1 LRRRR
6 AARARRAAQGIAW
19 RRPIRTPLK
28 REGTKIR
35 RALPSVFVATRP
47 LRETIATALLA
58 FGLCSCMTL
67 APNSDPLNVSVA
79 GVEPLD
85 GEGFELRL
93 AVKVR
98 VQNPNDAPVD
108 YNGVALTLELNGKK
122 FGTGVSD
129 ETGTVPRY
137 GETVVTIPISIGP
150 FNMARQVLGFLNSGD
165 IKAVNYAVHGKLEG
179 GLFGTKRFSDKG
191 TFEMPTAAAGPN

>member
-1 LRRRR
+1 VR
-6 AARARRAAQGIAW
+6 ASLLSACADV
-19 RRPIRTPLK
+19 
-28 REGTKIR
+28 
-35 RALPSVFVATRP
+35 SVLP
-47 LRETIATALLA
+47 LRLTLATALVA
-58 FGLCSCMTL
+58 SGLCSCTTL
-67 APNSDPLNVSVA
+67 SPSSDPLNVSVA

-98 VQNPNDAPVD
+98 VQNPNDAPVE

-129 ETGTVPRY
+129 EAGTVPRY
-137 GETVVTIPISIGP
+137 GETVITLPVTVGP

-165 IKAVNYAVHGKLEG
+165 IKSVDYAVHGKLEG

-191 TFEMPTAAAGPN
+191 TFAMPTAGPN

>member
-1 LRRRR
+1 MDLP
-6 AARARRAAQGIAW
+6 AA
-19 RRPIRTPLK
+19 LK
-28 REGTKIR
+28 
-35 RALPSVFVATRP
+35 PP
-47 LRETIATALLA
+47 LRLPIAAALLVS
-58 FGLCSCMTL
+58 GLCSCMTL
-67 APNSDPLNVSVA
+67 SPNSDPLNVSVA

-98 VQNPNDAPVD
+98 IQNPNDAPVQ

-122 FGTGVSD
+122 FGSGVSD

-137 GETVVTIPISIGP
+137 GETVVTLPVTVGP

-165 IKAVNYAVHGKLEG
+165 VKSVSYAVHGKLEG
-179 GLFGTKRFSDKG
+179 GPFATKRFSDKG
-191 TFEMPTAAAGPN
+191 TFEMRTSAAEPN

>member
-1 LRRRR
+1 MSASLQRRF
-6 AARARRAAQGIAW
+6 AGARTA
-19 RRPIRTPLK
+19 PLHLTL
-28 REGTKIR
+28 G
-35 RALPSVFVATRP
+35 
-47 LRETIATALLA
+47 TALLA
-58 FGLCSCMTL
+58 CGVCSCTTL

-98 VQNPNDAPVD
+98 IQNPNDAPVE
-108 YNGVALTLELNGKK
+108 YSGVALTLELNGKK
-122 FGTGVSD
+122 FGSGVSD

-137 GETVVTIPISIGP
+137 GETVVTLPVTVGP

-165 IKAVNYAVHGKLEG
+165 IKAVDYAVHGKLEG

-191 TFEMPTAAAGPN
+191 TFSMPTSSAGPN

>member
-1 LRRRR
+1 MYASLRRGF
-6 AARARRAAQGIAW
+6 ADA
-19 RRPIRTPLK
+19 RTP
-28 REGTKIR
+28 T
-35 RALPSVFVATRP
+35 
-47 LRETIATALLA
+47 LRLTFATALLA
-58 FGLCSCMTL
+58 SGLCSCTTFG
-67 APNSDPLNVSVA
+67 ANSDPLNVNVA

-98 VQNPNDAPVD
+98 IQNPNDAPVE

-122 FGTGVSD
+122 FGSGVSD

-137 GETVVTIPISIGP
+137 GETVVTLPISVGP
-150 FNMARQVLGFLNSGD
+150 VNMARQVLGFLNSGE
-165 IKAVNYAVHGKLEG
+165 IKSVDYAVHGKLEG

-191 TFEMPTAAAGPN
+191 TFAMPTSTAGPN

>member
-1 LRRRR
+1 MRGPPGRSF
-6 AARARRAAQGIAW
+6 A
-19 RRPIRTPLK
+19 K
-28 REGTKIR
+28 M
-35 RALPSVFVATRP
+35 RALPLRFTFTVA
-47 LRETIATALLA
+47 LA
-58 FGLCSCMTL
+58 ASGLCSCMTL

-98 VQNPNDAPVD
+98 IQNPNDAPVE

-122 FGTGVSD
+122 FGTGVSG
-129 ETGTVPRY
+129 EIGTVPRY
-137 GETVVTIPISIGP
+137 GETVVTLPVTVGP

-165 IKAVNYAVHGKLEG
+165 IKAVDYAVHGKLEG

-191 TFEMPTAAAGPN
+191 TFEMPTIAAGPN

>member
-1 LRRRR
+1 MPESLRV
-6 AARARRAAQGIAW
+6 
-19 RRPIRTPLK
+19 
-28 REGTKIR
+28 
-35 RALPSVFVATRP
+35 VFVAARTRL
-47 LRETIATALLA
+47 LRLTFATALLA
-58 FGLCSCMTL
+58 SGLCSCATL
-67 APNSDPLNVSVA
+67 SSNSDPLNVSVA

-98 VQNPNDAPVD
+98 IQNPNDAPID

-137 GETVVTIPISIGP
+137 GETVITLPVTVGP
-150 FNMARQVLGFLNSGD
+150 FNMARQVLGFLNTGD
-165 IKAVNYAVHGKLEG
+165 IKSVSYAVHGKLEG

-191 TFEMPTAAAGPN
+191 TFEMPTSAAGTN

>member
-1 LRRRR
+1 VRGLAGVALR
-6 AARARRAAQGIAW
+6 AAPWLSLRF
-19 RRPIRTPLK
+19 P
-28 REGTKIR
+28 
-35 RALPSVFVATRP
+35 FV
-47 LRETIATALLA
+47 TALLA
-58 FGLCSCMTL
+58 CGLCSCMTL
-67 APNSDPLNVSVA
+67 SPNSDPLNVSIA

-98 VQNPNDAPVD
+98 IQNPNDAPVE

-137 GETVVTIPISIGP
+137 GETVVTIPITVGP
-150 FNMARQVLGFLNSGD
+150 FTMARQALGFLNSGD
-165 IKAVNYAVHGKLEG
+165 IKAVDYAVHGKLEG
-179 GLFGTKRFSDKG
+179 GLFGTTRFSDKG
-191 TFEMPTAAAGPN
+191 TFEMPTSSAAGPN

>member
-1 LRRRR
+1 MPGSLRAASA
-6 AARARRAAQGIAW
+6 AARA
-19 RRPIRTPLK
+19 L
-28 REGTKIR
+28 
-35 RALPSVFVATRP
+35 P
-47 LRETIATALLA
+47 LRLTFTAALA
-58 FGLCSCMTL
+58 ASGLCSCMTL
-67 APNSDPLNVSVA
+67 SPNSDPLNVSVA

-98 VQNPNDAPVD
+98 IQNPNDAPVE

-137 GETVVTIPISIGP
+137 GETVVTLPVTVGP

-165 IKAVNYAVHGKLEG
+165 IKSVSYAVHGKLEG
-179 GLFGTKRFSDKG
+179 GPFGTRRFSDMG
-191 TFEMPTAAAGPN
+191 TFEMPTSAAGPN

>member
-1 LRRRR
+1 MNE
-6 AARARRAAQGIAW
+6 
-19 RRPIRTPLK
+19 
-28 REGTKIR
+28 EGTKMR
-35 RALPSVFVATRP
+35 GSLRGAFAVARTLP
-47 LRETIATALLA
+47 LRLTFATTMVAS
-58 FGLCSCMTL
+58 GLCSCTTL
-67 APNSDPLNVSVA
+67 GSGSDPLNVSVA

-129 ETGTVPRY
+129 EMGTVPRY
-137 GETVVTIPISIGP
+137 GETVVTLPIVVGP

-165 IKAVNYAVHGKLEG
+165 IKAVDYAVHGKLEG

-191 TFEMPTAAAGPN
+191 TFEMPTSATAGSN

>member
-1 LRRRR
+1 ERPR
-6 AARARRAAQGIAW
+6 AAHARHAPSAPGIGAQLNGRATKMPGCSRIAFAAARR
-19 RRPIRTPLK
+19 P
-28 REGTKIR
+28 
-35 RALPSVFVATRP
+35 P
-47 LRETIATALLA
+47 LRSTLATALLA
-58 FGLCSCMTL
+58 SALCSCTTL

-98 VQNPNDAPVD
+98 IQNPNDAPVE

-129 ETGTVPRY
+129 EAGTVPRY
-137 GETVVTIPISIGP
+137 GETVVTLPVTVGP
-150 FNMARQVLGFLNSGD
+150 FNMARQ
-165 IKAVNYAVHGKLEG
+165 
-179 GLFGTKRFSDKG
+179 
-191 TFEMPTAAAGPN
+191 

>member
-1 LRRRR
+1 VRSSLLG
-6 AARARRAAQGIAW
+6 ASADTW
-19 RRPIRTPLK
+19 TL
-28 REGTKIR
+28 
-35 RALPSVFVATRP
+35 P
-47 LRETIATALLA
+47 LRLTLATALVA
-58 FGLCSCMTL
+58 GELCSCTTL
-67 APNSDPLNVSVA
+67 SANSDPLNVSVA

-98 VQNPNDAPVD
+98 VQNPNDAPVE

-137 GETVVTIPISIGP
+137 GETVITLPVTVGP

-165 IKAVNYAVHGKLEG
+165 IKSVDYAVHGKLEG
-179 GLFGTKRFSDKG
+179 GVLGTKRFSDKG
-191 TFEMPTAAAGPN
+191 TFAMPTAGPN

>member
-1 LRRRR
+1 MRGSLRE
-6 AARARRAAQGIAW
+6 ALAGARE
-19 RRPIRTPLK
+19 L
-28 REGTKIR
+28 
-35 RALPSVFVATRP
+35 P
-47 LRETIATALLA
+47 LRSTFTMALVASL
-58 FGLCSCMTL
+58 LCSCTTL
-67 APNSDPLNVSVA
+67 GSNSDPLNVSVA

-98 VQNPNDAPVD
+98 IQNPNDAPVD

-137 GETVVTIPISIGP
+137 GETVVTLPVTVGP

-165 IKAVNYAVHGKLEG
+165 IKAVDYAVHGKLEG

-191 TFEMPTAAAGPN
+191 RFEMPTSAAGPN